1 MIEYFIVIVGLLSSP
16 TGEYKDH
23 HVQIEKVS
31 KEECIARQGTTIRTF
46 NGDLV
51 TTVRYCEQKENI

>member
-1 MIEYFIVIVGLLSSP
+1 MIEYFIIIVGLLSSP

-31 KEECIARQGTTIRTF
+31 KEECIARQGITQTTYQ
-46 NGDLV
+46 GDIV
-51 TTVRYCEQKENI
+51 TSVRYCEKKESL